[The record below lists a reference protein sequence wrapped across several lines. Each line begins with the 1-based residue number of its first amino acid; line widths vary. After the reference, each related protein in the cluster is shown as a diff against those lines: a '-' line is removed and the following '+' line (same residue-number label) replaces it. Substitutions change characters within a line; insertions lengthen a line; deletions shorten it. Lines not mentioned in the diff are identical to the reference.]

1 MITIS
6 TDKFFFSWRTEHG
19 MPHVVHFYVKCA
31 ARSFT
36 TSSQCARF
44 MVKYFKLRG
53 NKRIML
59 NTLLRRPYLSKI
71 VEWFFRVKPYAT
83 QDGHNFYLVEV
94 N

>member
-1 MITIS
+1 MTTIS
-6 TDKFFFSWRTEHG
+6 TDQFFFSWRVEHG

-31 ARSFT
+31 ARNFQ

-71 VEWFFRVKPYAT
+71 VEWFFRVKPYTT